1 MATTFNGRY
10 IRRQFAEDG
19 TAELIIS
26 VNGGLS
32 RKIIDELEKGEDY
45 RIDMTRIKSKRTIQ
59 QNNLLWKL
67 IDEIA
72 DKTANEPED
81 IYCQA
86 LTKAGARYEYIA
98 ALPEAEETLRKAFRT
113 IKLMNTFEHNGKT
126 FNQYK
131 AFIGSSKMTT
141 AEMTK
146 LLDCVIQTAAENG
159 IYLEEIEI

>member
-1 MATTFNGRY
+1 MSTTFNGRY

-19 TAELIIS
+19 KAELVIEVS
-26 VNGGLS
+26 GGLS

-45 RIDMTRIKSKRTIQ
+45 RVEMTKIKSKRTIG

-72 DKTANEPED
+72 DKTGNDPED

-86 LTKAGARYEYIA
+86 LSKAGARYEYIA
-98 ALPEAEETLRKAFRT
+98 CLPEAESTLRKAFRT
-113 IKLMNTFEHNGKT
+113 IKLMNTFEHNGRT

-131 AFIGSSKMTT
+131 AFVGSSKLNTS
-141 AEMTK
+141 EMAK
-146 LLDCVIQTAAENG
+146 LLDVVTATAAENG
-159 IYLEEIEI
+159 IYLEEMEI